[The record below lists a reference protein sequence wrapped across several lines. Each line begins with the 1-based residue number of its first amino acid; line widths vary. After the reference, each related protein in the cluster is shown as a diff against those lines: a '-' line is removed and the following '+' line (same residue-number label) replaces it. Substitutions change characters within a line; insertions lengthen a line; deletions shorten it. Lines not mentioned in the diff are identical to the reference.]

1 MYYWRKMKV
10 LKGLLL
16 SFLGFLLGLCLAVF
30 GLAYTVHSTVLNP
43 AFLRTEINELDISGL
58 VRDLA
63 VQGSNQPAANGGISE
78 QEMISALSDTVTRM
92 EPMLKERVT
101 AATDSIYEY
110 LLGKKPD
117 VELAATLRG
126 TILKADFLTAVIDNI
141 DLTPVIRQVLS
152 EQLSQAPSGYQND
165 VDAAV
170 TLVVADTKPV
180 VKQQIEA
187 AADPIL
193 DYLVGKTD
201 NFSITINVAQ
211 LKSSLKTALHDIV
224 FANPPPELAAV
235 PAAQREMVFN
245 QLFDNYAGG
254 LGTSVELDEKILGP
268 DARTGLIDGIRQA
281 EDGLTQGRQYVAWFQ
296 LGYTLLI
303 VLMLVLVSA
312 IVLVYREVRG
322 STRYLSIVFLIY
334 GVVELAGVIVGR
346 YFAGKELTNALTGVP
361 ASLQPWITNLVN
373 RLLAPTMTYSIVLLI
388 VGVVLL
394 IISFVYPKRN
404 QPVI

>member
-1 MYYWRKMKV
+1 MKV

-63 VQGSNQPAANGGISE
+63 VQGSNQTAANGGISE
-78 QEMISALSDTVTRM
+78 QEMITALSDTVTRM

-101 AATDSIYEY
+101 AVTDSIYEY
-110 LLGKKPD
+110 LLGKKPNP
-117 VELAATLRG
+117 ELAATLRG
-126 TILKADFLTAVIDNI
+126 TILKADFLIAVIDSI

-152 EQLSQAPSGYQND
+152 EQLSTAPSGYQND

-170 TLVVADTKPV
+170 TRVVADIKPA
-180 VKQQIEA
+180 VKQQIDA
-187 AADPIL
+187 AADPML

-235 PAAQREMVFN
+235 PAAQREIIFN
-245 QLFDNYAGG
+245 QLFDNFAGG
-254 LGTSVELDEKILGP
+254 LGTSIQLDQAILGP

-281 EDGLTQGRQYVAWFQ
+281 EDGLTKARQYVAWFQ

-303 VLMLVLVSA
+303 VLTLVLIAA

-334 GVVELAGVIVGR
+334 GLLELAGVLVIR
-346 YFAGKELTNALTGVP
+346 YFAGNKMPDALTDVP
-361 ASLQPWITNLVN
+361 ASVQIWVTNLVD

-388 VGVVLL
+388 AGAILL
-394 IISFVYPKRN
+394 IVSFVYTKQN
-404 QPVI
+404 QTVV